1 VGNPERSRCLEAE
14 NIKDMCKVKSRSLAF
29 AVLAAIAMS
38 GGLAAFGQT
47 KPESA
52 KPQSPQPPNPSGAS
66 ETSVAAVDPNK
77 YLIGAED
84 MLFIKVW
91 REPDYSLAAFVRP
104 DGKITIPLVGEVQA
118 GGVTPIQLTK
128 SVTEALTKYINNPE
142 VTVFVTEVRSK
153 KYYLDGEVNRPGS
166 YPLITPTT
174 VLEALSNAGGF
185 KEFANSS
192 KIRILRGSIVLKF
205 NYKEVTAGKKMEQNI
220 FVENGD
226 HIIVK

>member
-1 VGNPERSRCLEAE
+1 
-14 NIKDMCKVKSRSLAF
+14 
-29 AVLAAIAMS
+29 MS
-38 GGLAAFGQT
+38 GGVAAFGQT
-47 KPESA
+47 KPEPA
-52 KPQSPQPPNPSGAS
+52 KPQSPQPPNPTGAS

-84 MLFIKVW
+84 VLFIKVW

-104 DGKITIPLVGEVQA
+104 DGKITMPLVGEVQA
-118 GGVTPIQLTK
+118 GGLTPIQLTK
-128 SVTEALTKYINNPE
+128 SITESLTKLINNPD

-153 KYYLDGEVNRPGS
+153 KYYIDGEVNRPGS
-166 YPLITPTT
+166 FPLITPTT

-185 KEFANSS
+185 KEFANPA
-192 KIRILRGSIVLKF
+192 KIKILRGSTVLKF

-220 FVENGD
+220 FVESGD